1 MSGSTSTEA
10 RNVTEI
16 RGGTMSTPTS
26 AVSFKSYG
34 GNAPENY
41 ERYFVP
47 SIGAPLANDLI
58 DAASLRP
65 GEAVLDVA
73 CGTGIVARI
82 AAQRVGPTGSV
93 AGLDMNAGML
103 EVARS
108 ASASAGISWHEAG
121 AEAMPL
127 PDESFDALTCQMG
140 LQFFA
145 DKPAAL
151 REMHRVLKP
160 GGRLLINVPGPT
172 PDVFAILE
180 QALARHLNPEV
191 AGFVGRVFSLHDAGE
206 IRRLL
211 ETASFGSIE
220 VEASTKSLPLGAP
233 VDFLW
238 QYVTST
244 PLVAAV
250 AQMNDENRAVL
261 EHDVVAGWQG
271 LLTSEELVV
280 QLGIVT
286 AKSRK

>member
-1 MSGSTSTEA
+1 
-10 RNVTEI
+10 
-16 RGGTMSTPTS
+16 MSTTTS

-47 SIGAPLANDLI
+47 SIGAPLAKDLI

-82 AAQRVGPTGSV
+82 AAHRVGPTGTV
-93 AGLDMNAGML
+93 AGLDVNAGML

-108 ASASAGISWHEAG
+108 ASDSAGIPWHEAS

-127 PDESFDALTCQMG
+127 PDESFDVVACQLG

-145 DKPAAL
+145 DKAGAL

-180 QALARHLNPEV
+180 QALTRHFNPEV
-191 AGFVGRVFSLHDAGE
+191 GGFVRQVFSLHDPGE

-211 ETASFGSIE
+211 EVASFGSIE
-220 VEASTKSLPLGAP
+220 VEASTKTLHLGAP

-238 QYVTST
+238 QYVIST

-250 AQMNDENRAVL
+250 AQMNNESRAALEN
-261 EHDVVAGWQG
+261 DVVAGWQG
-271 LLTSEELVV
+271 LLTGEELVV

-286 AKSRK
+286 ATARK

>member
-1 MSGSTSTEA
+1 
-10 RNVTEI
+10 
-16 RGGTMSTPTS
+16 MSTPTS

-47 SIGAPLANDLI
+47 AIGAPLAHDLI
-58 DAASLRP
+58 AASSLRP

-73 CGTGIVARI
+73 CGTGIIARF
-82 AAQRVGPTGSV
+82 AAERVGPTGTV

-108 ASASAGISWHEAG
+108 VSASAGIPWHEAS
-121 AEAMPL
+121 AEAIPL
-127 PDESFDALTCQMG
+127 PDDSFDVVTCQLG

-151 REMHRVLKP
+151 REMHRVLKQ

-172 PDVFAILE
+172 PEVFAILE
-180 QALARHLNPEV
+180 QALTRHLNPEV
-191 AGFVGRVFSLHDAGE
+191 AGFVGQVFSLHDPGE

-211 ETASFGSIE
+211 DAGSFGSIE
-220 VEASTKSLPLGAP
+220 VEASTKTLHLAAP

-238 QYVTST
+238 RYVSST

-250 AQMNDENRAVL
+250 AQMDDESRAVL

-271 LLTSEELVV
+271 LLTDEELVV
-280 QLGIVT
+280 QLGVLT
-286 AKSRK
+286 AKARK

>member
-1 MSGSTSTEA
+1 LSTS
-10 RNVTEI
+10 
-16 RGGTMSTPTS
+16 PS
-26 AVSFKSYG
+26 AVSFRSFG

-47 SIGAPLANDLI
+47 AIGAPLAHDLI

-65 GEAVLDVA
+65 AEAVLDVA
-73 CGTGIVARI
+73 CGTGIVARF
-82 AAQRVGPTGSV
+82 AAERVGPTGAV
-93 AGLDMNAGML
+93 AGLDVNPGML

-108 ASASAGISWHEAG
+108 VVASSGIEWHEAG
-121 AEAMPL
+121 AEAMSL
-127 PDESFDALTCQMG
+127 PDESFDVVTCQMG

-145 DKPAAL
+145 DKPGAL
-151 REMHRVLKP
+151 REILRVLKT

-180 QALARHLNPEV
+180 QALTRHLNPEV
-191 AGFVGRVFSLHDAGE
+191 AGFVGQVFSLHDPGE

-211 ETASFGSIE
+211 EAASFGSID
-220 VEASTKSLPLGAP
+220 VEASTKSLHLGAP

-238 QYVTST
+238 RYVTST

-250 AQMNDENRAVL
+250 AQMNDESRAVL

-271 LLTSEELVV
+271 LLSGEELVV

-286 AKSRK
+286 AKARK

>member
-1 MSGSTSTEA
+1 MSTS
-10 RNVTEI
+10 V
-16 RGGTMSTPTS
+16 S
-26 AVSFKSYG
+26 AVSFESYG

-47 SIGAPLANDLI
+47 AIGAPLAQDLI

-73 CGTGIVARI
+73 CGTGIIARI
-82 AAQRVGPTGSV
+82 AAERVGPTGIV
-93 AGLDMNAGML
+93 AGLDLNAGML

-108 ASASAGISWHEAG
+108 VSASGGIEWYEG
-121 AEAMPL
+121 NAEAIPL
-127 PDESFDALTCQMG
+127 PDESFDVVTCQMG

-151 REMHRVLKP
+151 REMLRVLKP

-191 AGFVGRVFSLHDAGE
+191 AGFVGQVFSLHDPGE

-211 ETASFGSIE
+211 EAASFGSIE
-220 VEASTKSLPLGAP
+220 VEASTKGLHLGAP

-238 QYVTST
+238 RYVTST

-250 AQMNDENRAVL
+250 AQMNNESRAVL

-271 LLTSEELVV
+271 LLTGEELVV
-280 QLGIVT
+280 QQGMVT
-286 AKSRK
+286 AKARK

>member
-1 MSGSTSTEA
+1 
-10 RNVTEI
+10 
-16 RGGTMSTPTS
+16 MSTPTP

-47 SIGAPLANDLI
+47 SIAAPLADDLI
-58 DAASLRP
+58 DAASWLP

-82 AAQRVGPTGSV
+82 AAQRVGPTGTV

-108 ASASAGISWHEAG
+108 VSASAGIEWYEG
-121 AEAMPL
+121 NAEAMPL
-127 PDESFDALTCQMG
+127 PDESFDVVTCQLG

-151 REMHRVLKP
+151 REMHRVLRR
-160 GGRLLINVPGPT
+160 GGRLLINAPGPT

-180 QALARHLNPEV
+180 QALTRHLNPEV
-191 AGFVGRVFSLHDAGE
+191 AGFVGQVFSLHNPGE
-206 IRRLL
+206 IRRHL
-211 ETASFGSIE
+211 EAASFGSIE
-220 VEASTKSLPLGAP
+220 VEASTKSLHLGAP

-238 QYVTST
+238 RYVTST

-250 AQMNDENRAVL
+250 AQMNDESRAVL
-261 EHDVVAGWQG
+261 EHDLVAGWQG
-271 LLTSEELVV
+271 LLSGEELVV

-286 AKSRK
+286 AKARK

>member
-1 MSGSTSTEA
+1 MSTS
-10 RNVTEI
+10 
-16 RGGTMSTPTS
+16 PS
-26 AVSFKSYG
+26 AVSFQSYG

-47 SIGAPLANDLI
+47 AIGAPLAQDLI

-73 CGTGIVARI
+73 CGTGIIARL
-82 AAQRVGPTGSV
+82 AAERVGPTGTV
-93 AGLDMNAGML
+93 AGLDVNAGML
-103 EVARS
+103 GVARS
-108 ASASAGISWHEAG
+108 VSASGEIVWYEGG

-127 PDESFDALTCQMG
+127 PDESFDVVTCQMG

-160 GGRLLINVPGPT
+160 EGRLLINVPGPT
-172 PDVFAILE
+172 PEVFAILE
-180 QALARHLNPEV
+180 QALTRHLNPEV
-191 AGFVGRVFSLHDAGE
+191 AGFVGKVFSLHDPDE
-206 IRRLL
+206 IRGLL
-211 ETASFGSIE
+211 AAASFGSSE
-220 VEASTKSLPLGAP
+220 VEASTKSLHLGAP

-238 QYVTST
+238 RYVTST

-250 AQMNDENRAVL
+250 AQMNDESRAVL
-261 EHDVVAGWQG
+261 ERDIVAGWQG
-271 LLTSEELVV
+271 LLTGQELVV

-286 AKSRK
+286 AKARR

>member
-1 MSGSTSTEA
+1 
-10 RNVTEI
+10 
-16 RGGTMSTPTS
+16 MSTPTS

-47 SIGAPLANDLI
+47 AIGAPLAHDLI
-58 DAASLRP
+58 AASSLRL

-73 CGTGIVARI
+73 CGTGIIARF
-82 AAQRVGPTGSV
+82 AAERVGPTGTV

-108 ASASAGISWHEAG
+108 VSASAGIPWHEAS
-121 AEAMPL
+121 AEAIPL
-127 PDESFDALTCQMG
+127 PDDSFDVVTCQLG

-151 REMHRVLKP
+151 REMHRVLKQ

-172 PDVFAILE
+172 PEVFAILE
-180 QALARHLNPEV
+180 QALTRHLNPEV
-191 AGFVGRVFSLHDAGE
+191 AGFVGQVFSLHDPGE

-211 ETASFGSIE
+211 EAASFGSIE
-220 VEASTKSLPLGAP
+220 VETSTKSLHLGAP

-238 QYVTST
+238 RYVTST

-250 AQMNDENRAVL
+250 AQMNDESRAVL

-271 LLTSEELVV
+271 LLTGEELVV

-286 AKSRK
+286 AKARK